1 MGEERGGDLLLRRCC
16 CCGGRVVGPGAPL
29 RGRACVLPPTA
40 VANRCARLS
49 VFLPPAASFVHAVY
63 LIVSHPRCPL
73 VPPLAR
79 VCPQPPLRPTP
90 SSPPAL
96 PPTSAAMAS
105 KVAKAPSA
113 KKTHP
118 TYSVMSAEAV
128 KALKERSGSS
138 LPALTK
144 YITTTYSIDV
154 NKHALN
160 KALRDSVSD
169 GKLIKVKAS
178 YKLPAAAAKEAPKK
192 KKKAAPAAAA
202 AAAPKVCRSGI
213 CRAVFWSDG
222 WARARCARGV
232 VVARCVCSPT
242 P

>member
-1 MGEERGGDLLLRRCC
+1 
-16 CCGGRVVGPGAPL
+16 
-29 RGRACVLPPTA
+29 
-40 VANRCARLS
+40 
-49 VFLPPAASFVHAVY
+49 
-63 LIVSHPRCPL
+63 
-73 VPPLAR
+73 
-79 VCPQPPLRPTP
+79 
-90 SSPPAL
+90 
-96 PPTSAAMAS
+96 MAS

-202 AAAPKVCRSGI
+202 AAAPKKKTVKKAAPAAAKPKKAAATKAKTPTKKAAAATGPKKVI
-213 CRAVFWSDG
+213 AKK
-222 WARARCARGV
+222 AKATTK
-232 VVARCVCSPT
+232 SPKKAKSSK
-242 P
+242 

>member
-1 MGEERGGDLLLRRCC
+1 
-16 CCGGRVVGPGAPL
+16 
-29 RGRACVLPPTA
+29 
-40 VANRCARLS
+40 
-49 VFLPPAASFVHAVY
+49 
-63 LIVSHPRCPL
+63 
-73 VPPLAR
+73 
-79 VCPQPPLRPTP
+79 
-90 SSPPAL
+90 
-96 PPTSAAMAS
+96 MAS
-105 KVAKAPSA
+105 KVAKSA

-118 TYSVMSAEAV
+118 TYSVMTAEAV

-178 YKLPAAAAKEAPKK
+178 YKLPAAAKEAPKK

-202 AAAPKVCRSGI
+202 RAAPKKKTVKKAAAPAAAAKPKKAAATKAKAPSKKAAAATGPKKVI
-213 CRAVFWSDG
+213 AKK
-222 WARARCARGV
+222 AK
-232 VVARCVCSPT
+232 PT
-242 P
+242 AKAPKKAKATK